1 MYFASDNSAG
11 VAPQIMSALARAN
24 EGYARGY
31 GADAAMARITAQ
43 IRTIF
48 DAPEALVHLVATG
61 TAANALSLATLCP
74 PWAAVFCHETAHIE
88 EDECSA
94 PEFYMQG
101 GKLTLVA
108 GTHGK
113 MTPAALRARIAERG
127 QSLHNTQRG
136 AVSLTNVTEPGTVYT
151 AAETA
156 ALCAVAREFDLPV
169 HLDGARFANAV
180 VASGASPADLSWRAG
195 VDVLSF
201 GGTKNGLM
209 GVEAVVIFDPA
220 KAPQRGPEFE
230 LRRKRGG
237 HLFSK
242 HRYLSAQFEAALTD
256 GLWLDLAAHANR
268 AAARLA
274 AGLARKPGV
283 SQRHP
288 VEANL
293 MFPTWPRGTHAR
305 LLAEGAV
312 YYDADSPESEGARLV
327 TSWATSDAEIEA
339 FLSAF

>member
-1 MYFASDNSAG
+1 MNFASDNAG
-11 VAPQIMSALARAN
+11 PVHPSVMAALARAN
-24 EGYARGY
+24 EGYARAY
-31 GADAAMARITAQ
+31 GADAIMDRVRARI
-43 IRTIF
+43 RELF
-48 DAPEALVHLVATG
+48 EAPEAAVYLVAAG
-61 TAANALSLATLCP
+61 TAANSLLLATLTK
-74 PWAAVFCHETAHIE
+74 PWQTVFCSPVAHIQT
-88 EDECSA
+88 DECNA
-94 PEFYMQG
+94 PEFFTAA
-101 GKLTLVA
+101 KLTPV
-108 GTHGK
+108 
-113 MTPAALRARIAERG
+113 PATDARIAPADLARAIGAEEGRG
-127 QSLHNTQRG
+127 IHGPQRG
-136 AVSLTNVTEPGTVYT
+136 PVSLTQATELGTVYT
-151 AAETA
+151 LDHLQ
-156 ALCAVAREFDLPV
+156 ALTGVARRFGLRV
-169 HLDGARFANAV
+169 HMDGARFANALV
-180 VASGASPADLSWRAG
+180 SLGCSPAEMTWKAG
-195 VDVLSF
+195 VDAVSF

-268 AAARLA
+268 AAAKLA
-274 AGLARKPGV
+274 AGLAAKPGV